1 MPGMSDLDLVKGAA
15 ILLAQKLC
23 LDVNATKSSIT
34 IGGLQRKGSDDK
46 PKNYRV
52 IVVEISDE
60 EVEHER
66 KVD

>member
-1 MPGMSDLDLVKGAA
+1 MPGMTDLELVKGAA

-23 LDVNATKSSIT
+23 LDVNANKSSIT
-34 IGGLQRKGSDDK
+34 IGGLFKKGTKDT

-52 IVVEISDE
+52 IITEISDD

-66 KVD
+66 KTN